1 MHPLTRLGIL
11 PGVLSLVSFA
21 AGCDV
26 NAQTDVILDNEYRAS
41 ATRPLVV
48 YRAQWQAVTFQTPI
62 APGSS
67 SDMETTVPASPN
79 TAYVILA
86 PGWDP
91 TSTTTPTSFV
101 VMQSREGYGVEFDET
116 LRIPVDDSTFIGN
129 CGSGSF
135 LPQAK
140 ADFITRYVFQGLF
153 ASLRYDAA
161 RCTVAP
167 IGDTRER

>member
-1 MHPLTRLGIL
+1 
-11 PGVLSLVSFA
+11 
-21 AGCDV
+21 
-26 NAQTDVILDNEYRAS
+26 
-41 ATRPLVV
+41 
-48 YRAQWQAVTFQTPI
+48 
-62 APGSS
+62 
-67 SDMETTVPASPN
+67 VPASDN

-91 TSTTTPTSFV
+91 TSTTTPTSFIV
-101 VMQSREGYGVEFDET
+101 LQSREGFGVAFDET